1 MQWMEVAGRN
11 FERHKTLL
19 YELELTDNRGNI
31 YPISML
37 GIEKIASNTG
47 STAVGGAYEAFPHI
61 PTQALDRLCRE
72 LGMRIGKLRVMNTR
86 FGSVFVPSGSHKEI
100 PQAGVQYTQE
110 ANQLCSAR
118 FSRNGSWVGP
128 AILSDPYQASW
139 MLRSW
144 DLLSPDVVNAV
155 RSVRSVSSDP
165 GCEHE

>member
-86 FGSVFVPSGSHKEI
+86 LARCLCRVDLTRKYPRPAYSIPRRPISYAPPGSLEMVVGWGLPSC
-100 PQAGVQYTQE
+100 Q
-110 ANQLCSAR
+110 
-118 FSRNGSWVGP
+118 
-128 AILSDPYQASW
+128 ILTKPH
-139 MLRSW
+139 
-144 DLLSPDVVNAV
+144 
-155 RSVRSVSSDP
+155 
-165 GCEHE
+165 GC